1 MKILDWKGYNW
12 ITQERWGQIHPEKSI
27 SWYDDT
33 AVEIDDN
40 GFLILKT
47 QSNPKYFEKL
57 NTTSPIGSG
66 LVSCQNR
73 FGYGYFSIEAILP
86 KGPSL
91 WPAFWMW
98 AWESWPPEIDVVE
111 AYSNKRGSY
120 FNWGKPHE
128 LFIGKF
134 WRTKTNFYLKD
145 NNDKHYNLG
154 DKSHYWTWKNPS
166 KHIMEYSVLWLP
178 DKIEIHYNGKT
189 VRKITDP
196 KILKQFQNIKMN
208 VIINNF
214 VMDNISLKNFKPS
227 EFIITDFQYI
237 PMEDLTSLK
246 R

>member
-47 QSNPKYFEKL
+47 QNNPKYFKKL
-57 NTTSPIGSG
+57 DTTSPIGSG

-98 AWESWPPEIDVVE
+98 AWESWPPEIDIFE
-111 AYSNKRGSY
+111 GY
-120 FNWGKPHE
+120 
-128 LFIGKF
+128 
-134 WRTKTNFYLKD
+134 
-145 NNDKHYNLG
+145 
-154 DKSHYWTWKNPS
+154 S

-189 VRKITDP
+189 VREITDP

-214 VMDNISLKNFKPS
+214 VMDDISLKNFKPS
-227 EFIITDFQYI
+227 EFIITDFQHI
-237 PMEDLTSLK
+237 PMEDLTGLK